1 MSAVQ
6 ILREDPSSIEFQ
18 PLDTALHA
26 WEIRRSDPKESY
38 SLAQELVEAYLT
50 VRNETECRVAPLT
63 AEDQLI
69 QSMPDASPAKW
80 HLAHVTWFF
89 ETFVLEA
96 FEAGF
101 RPFHPAFRSL
111 FNSYYNAVGDKHP
124 RAQRGLVTRPG
135 LAEVLDYRAQVDARM
150 QALLASAGRGGEI
163 SPALA
168 ALVELGLQH
177 EQQHQELLLT
187 DLKHLLSCNPLL
199 PVYQP
204 GWPLAPVAAVPL
216 SWVAQGDGLVE
227 IGLTAGDRAD
237 AFSFDNESPRH
248 PTFLRPHA
256 LANRLVTHGEWA
268 DFVAD
273 GGYRDPRWW
282 LSAGWDWVQA
292 QGITAPL
299 YWQADTQRAGRWHC
313 YTLHGLA
320 PLDPHT
326 PVTHLSLYEADAY
339 ARWRSASDSGC
350 RGARLPTEAEWEHA
364 AAAAEATSLA
374 QGNFVESRALHPMPV
389 SADAPG
395 LVQLFGDCWEWT
407 ASSYSPYPGYRP
419 WAGAVGEYNG
429 KFMLDQSV
437 LRGGSCASPRSH
449 LRASYRN
456 FFPASARWQFSGL
469 RLACD
474 RG

>member
-1 MSAVQ
+1 M
-6 ILREDPSSIEFQ
+6 
-18 PLDTALHA
+18 T
-26 WEIRRSDPKESY
+26 PKAPHRPDAAPRACAAE
-38 SLAQELVEAYLT
+38 SLARRYTELRARMPALA
-50 VRNETECRVAPLT
+50 APLSE
-63 AEDQLI
+63 ADCQA
-69 QSMPDASPAKW
+69 QSMPDASPVKW

-89 ETFVLEA
+89 ETFVLEVH
-96 FEAGF
+96 EPGF
-101 RPFHPAFRSL
+101 RPFHPAYRSL

-135 LAEVLDYRAQVDARM
+135 LAEVLAYRAQVDGRL
-150 QALLASAGRGGEI
+150 QALLAAAGRGGELP
-163 SPALA
+163 PALA

-204 GWPLAPVAAVPL
+204 GWPLAQVRAVPL
-216 SWVAQGDGLVE
+216 RWLAQGDGLVE
-227 IGLTAGDRAD
+227 IGRNESDG
-237 AFSFDNESPRH
+237 FSFDNEGPRH
-248 PTFLRPHA
+248 AVYLRPYA

-268 DFVAD
+268 EFIAD
-273 GGYRDPRWW
+273 GGYAEPRWW

-292 QGITAPL
+292 QGIGAPL
-299 YWQADTQRAGRWHC
+299 YWHADSAVAGRWHC
-313 YTLHGLA
+313 YTLHGLV

-326 PVTHLSLYEADAY
+326 PVTHISLYEADAY
-339 ARWRSASDSGC
+339 ARWRSASDAGC

-364 AAAAEATSLA
+364 AAPLEATGLA
-374 QGNFVESRALHPMPV
+374 QGNFAESRALHPMPV

-395 LVQLFGDCWEWT
+395 LVQLYGDCWEWT

-419 WAGAVGEYNG
+419 WDGAVGEYNG

-456 FFPASARWQFSGL
+456 FFPAAARWQFSGL